1 MAGSAKIKAGEAFW
15 EATVR
20 DNTGAGLKSAQG
32 KLAAFSGGLKAM
44 ASPAA
49 AALAAVG
56 ASLAAIGAALAVAG
70 GGIAAIMAKSVQTFM
85 DVSKHAK
92 ETGMAIAGIDPSKAQ
107 RLSAAWDTL
116 KATLG
121 AIQFLIGDAIAE
133 PLTRVIE
140 LFISWGMELANVV
153 AQNKELLTSI
163 GEWVSFVATALTD
176 IPGAFGVAFNWIS
189 VAWVAVTEGMKLAM
203 LRAMEFVVAQVRAAV
218 ATISQFIT
226 GVGATIDHLG
236 GGTKIRDLGVSIGK
250 AGQALAVPQAVL
262 GAGADAQAGNMANKM
277 AESIA
282 KFAVGAVSQRD
293 EINSRLASV
302 RQFSSRVAGPQRLL
316 GSAQGTFS
324 GAAAS
329 LFGVGPG
336 GGQKVSDD
344 KSHELLGRIIK
355 AVNGLEVGQT
365 FN

>member
-20 DNTGAGLKSAQG
+20 DKTGAGLKSAQG
-32 KLAAFSGGLKAM
+32 KLAAFAGGLKAM

-49 AALAAVG
+49 AALTAVG
-56 ASLAAIGAALAVAG
+56 TSLAAIGATLAVAG
-70 GGIAAIMAKSVQTFM
+70 GGIAAVMAKSASVFM
-85 DVSKHAK
+85 EVSKHAK
-92 ETGMAIAGIDPSKAQ
+92 DAGKAIAGMDPSKAQ

-121 AIQFLIGDAIAE
+121 AIQFLLGDAIAE
-133 PLTRVIE
+133 PLGRVIE

-176 IPGAFGVAFNWIS
+176 IPGAFGVAFDAIS

-218 ATISQFIT
+218 ATIANFVT
-226 GVGATIDHLG
+226 GVGSTIDVLG
-236 GGTKIRDLGVSIGK
+236 GGDAVKNLGLSIGK

-282 KFAVGAVSQRD
+282 KFAVGAVAQRD
-293 EINSRLASV
+293 ATNARLASV
-302 RQFSSRVAGPQRLL
+302 RRFSSAVAGPQRLL

-344 KSHELLGRIIK
+344 KSHDLLNRIIK
-355 AVNGLEVGQT
+355 AVNGLEVGAS
-365 FN
+365 FK